1 MLTACMGPCKF
12 GTGCGLYLE
21 PMLGKDRALRSVLP
35 RRAASVRGRPE
46 LAERVRSF
54 VNEGSI
60 YEIRS
65 DNRLRQFDY
74 KKSWRRIALAVA
86 SLLTGLSA
94 SSTPANAQARPPA
107 AQSPSASRHAVAV
120 ETRPQLFVVLC
131 ALDAAGY
138 DSGMDTTNES
148 PGRIQLRRTM
158 LALQGPAV
166 DALRKYYAEHALAD
180 SGATFSRFVSFALAA
195 GPAPKFEFEL
205 RRDELPPDAL
215 ALEGFNEILAN
226 FYREQKIEEL
236 WQHYQPDYEGSVE
249 LYRAPVSELF
259 FTVTNY
265 LREIV
270 RPSSPR
276 TFSVYVEPLAGGKAN
291 FRNYGDHYE
300 MVVSP
305 SRDLPMD
312 DIRHA
317 FLHFILDPI
326 AIRYRVDASRASP
339 LLEIAAHAPL
349 LPADMHDDYPAFFD
363 ECLVRAVELRL
374 RRLSPAELS
383 SAMDDAE
390 NSGYVLVR
398 PIYAGLSGFEKSEPA
413 MGYYLPDLVKGI
425 DVPAEQRRLRGIKFA
440 TLAPTGNTVAEN
452 TSPIASRPPAKSDPA
467 QEELAEGQRQ
477 ISARNGVAAAAS
489 FEHVLAAHPEDL
501 RATYGLAVASALMGK
516 PDRARELF
524 AKVIASAPNSSP
536 ASGAQPDP
544 SNLSWSHIYL
554 GRMYDVEGQ
563 RDLAVT
569 EYRAALAVAGAPE
582 SARAAA
588 QRGVDAGYQ
597 TPSRDSK
604 ADGKS

>member
-1 MLTACMGPCKF
+1 VVSPFDT
-12 GTGCGLYLE
+12 
-21 PMLGKDRALRSVLP
+21 
-35 RRAASVRGRPE
+35 
-46 LAERVRSF
+46 
-54 VNEGSI
+54 
-60 YEIRS
+60 RS
-65 DNRLRQFDY
+65 DNRLRQFACR
-74 KKSWRRIALAVA
+74 KLWRRQSLAIASVLACVLA
-86 SLLTGLSA
+86 NGG
-94 SSTPANAQARPPA
+94 PARAQGR
-107 AQSPSASRHAVAV
+107 PSAAPSGTPSRHAVAV

-138 DSGMDTTNES
+138 ESGMDTTNES
-148 PGRIQLRRTM
+148 PGRIQLRRRM

-180 SGATFSRFVSFALAA
+180 AGATFSRFVSFALAA
-195 GPAPKFEFEL
+195 GPPPKFEFEL

-226 FYREQKIEEL
+226 FYREEKMEDL

-249 LYRAPVSELF
+249 QYRAPVSELV
-259 FTVTNY
+259 FTVSNY
-265 LREIV
+265 LREII

-276 TFSVYVEPLAGGKAN
+276 SFSVYVEPLAGGKAN

-317 FLHFILDPI
+317 FLHFMLDPM
-326 AIRYRVDASRASP
+326 AIRYRVEASRASP
-339 LLEIAAHAPL
+339 LLEIAARAPL
-349 LPADMHDDYPAFFD
+349 LPVDMHDDYPAFFD

-374 RRLSPAELS
+374 RHLSPAELS
-383 SAMDDAE
+383 SAMDEAE
-390 NSGYVLVR
+390 SSGYVLVR

-425 DVPAEQRRLRGIKFA
+425 DVPSEQRRLRGVKFA
-440 TLAPTGNTVAEN
+440 TSAPAERTFAEN
-452 TSPIASRPPAKSDPA
+452 ASPIASRAPAKSDPA
-467 QEELAEGQRQ
+467 LEELAEGQRQ
-477 ISARNGVAAAAS
+477 ISARNGAAAAAS
-489 FEHVLAAHPEDL
+489 FEHVLAFHPDDL

-524 AKVIASAPNSSP
+524 AKVIASTPNASS
-536 ASGAQPDP
+536 AAGAQPDP

-569 EYRAALAVAGAPE
+569 EYRAALAVSGAPE

-597 TPSRDSK
+597 TPSRDAK